1 MQKTTVGATARG
13 CPFSDGTTRQ
23 GTAQLRQA
31 RRRRP
36 GRVGL
41 APPLRP
47 DAATVGQAPPYEFF
61 AFVTRSFRVSDSHLL
76 RCTGAETQAS
86 IESIIN

>member
-1 MQKTTVGATARG
+1 MQR
-13 CPFSDGTTRQ
+13 
-23 GTAQLRQA
+23 AQSKDKET
-31 RRRRP
+31 

-76 RCTGAETQAS
+76 LFTGAETQAS
-86 IESIIN
+86 IESTIN